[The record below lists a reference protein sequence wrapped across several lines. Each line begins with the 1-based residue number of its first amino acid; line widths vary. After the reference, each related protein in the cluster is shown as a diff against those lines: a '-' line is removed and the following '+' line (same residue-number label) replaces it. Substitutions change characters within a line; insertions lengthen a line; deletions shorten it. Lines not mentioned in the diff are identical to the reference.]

1 ALYDSLLAQTRLKRY
16 LDSIELVI
24 DVTGVKFDFT
34 ALSGL
39 LDTRYQANAKET
51 IIDLAEFLK
60 IQGSTMLSL
69 GWKGATD
76 KLRGWIEAN
85 PADASVQ
92 AALRELNVKYLGG
105 DSRGTSKADVLL
117 GKATG
122 DQLSA
127 GDGDDI
133 LDGGGGDDVLYAG
146 NGNDTLLG
154 GTGSDYLRGQ
164 AGNDVLDG
172 GAGNDVVQGGTGSD
186 VYLFG
191 RGDGQDLLRN
201 QQADYTYNGLYVET
215 DAGSTTDVLRFK
227 AGVSASDLEIV
238 RSGNDLVL
246 KIKGTSD
253 QVTLEGFYYG
263 NVINHSISVDRIE
276 FADGSVLSDAE
287 ITAAVNVPAA
297 TVTTMNGTSG
307 GDSLTGTSG
316 NEIIYGQAGN
326 DVLDGGAGDDLL
338 QGGTG
343 SDTYL
348 FGRGDGRD
356 VVRNSPGAAPQ
367 YVYDGYYT
375 YGYTRESD
383 AGSTTDTLKFKAG
396 ITAADLKLSRNGA
409 HLIIGIRD
417 TSDQVTVEGFFGYN
431 NVNHTYGVARIEFA
445 DGTTLSDADV
455 RAALLV
461 GTALDDVISGLD
473 SGDVTL
479 AGAGDDA
486 VYAAGGNDTISGEAG
501 SDQLY
506 GEAGNDVLDGGA
518 GDDLLQGGT
527 GSDTYLFGRGDGRDV
542 VRNSPGAA
550 PQYVYDGYYTYGYTR
565 ESDAGSTTDTLKFKA
580 GITAADLKL
589 SRNGAH
595 LIIGIRDTSDQVTV
609 EGFFGYNNVNHT
621 YGVARIEFAD
631 GTTLSDAVLRQM
643 LFTGGQDN
651 DTLYGLASSDR
662 LDGAEGEDVLIGD
675 LGDDTYVIRRGS
687 GQDRIVESAVGGG
700 NDIVE
705 FEAGIAPSD
714 IVAYR
719 NGEDITLALSNGP
732 ETVTIASF
740 YSTAAGSTGAVE
752 SVKFADGT
760 VWNRA
765 DILAHVQ
772 ALNPDGSLN
781 LLGGAG
787 PDKIQGA
794 STNDT
799 LRGGAGNDIIIAG
812 AGNDRLV
819 GGLDNDTLT
828 GGTGSDTYVL
838 QSGDGRDMIDNA
850 ATDAATTTD
859 TIEFLDINRAD
870 VRFVQ
875 REGNDLT
882 IHYAESDSVTVTG
895 WFSGNRVDQVQF
907 ADGTR
912 MTASEIELGFPI
924 QLSDFGDT

>member
-1 ALYDSLLAQTRLKRY
+1 FYYGNVINHSISVDRIEFADGSVLSDADIEAKIYAGSESNDALYGTEAANILNGGA
-16 LDSIELVI
+16 
-24 DVTGVKFDFT
+24 G
-34 ALSGL
+34 A
-39 LDTRYQANAKET
+39 DTLY
-51 IIDLAEFLK
+51 
-60 IQGSTMLSL
+60 
-69 GWKGATD
+69 GA
-76 KLRGWIEAN
+76 G
-85 PADASVQ
+85 
-92 AALRELNVKYLGG
+92 
-105 DSRGTSKADVLL
+105 
-117 GKATG
+117 
-122 DQLSA
+122 
-127 GDGDDI
+127 
-133 LDGGGGDDVLYAG
+133 
-146 NGNDTLLG
+146 GNDTLLG

-445 DGTTLSDADV
+445 DGTTLSDA
-455 RAALLV
+455 
-461 GTALDDVISGLD
+461 
-473 SGDVTL
+473 
-479 AGAGDDA
+479 
-486 VYAAGGNDTISGEAG
+486 
-501 SDQLY
+501 
-506 GEAGNDVLDGGA
+506 
-518 GDDLLQGGT
+518 
-527 GSDTYLFGRGDGRDV
+527 
-542 VRNSPGAA
+542 
-550 PQYVYDGYYTYGYTR
+550 
-565 ESDAGSTTDTLKFKA
+565 
-580 GITAADLKL
+580 
-589 SRNGAH
+589 
-595 LIIGIRDTSDQVTV
+595 
-609 EGFFGYNNVNHT
+609 
-621 YGVARIEFAD
+621 
-631 GTTLSDAVLRQM
+631 VLRQM

-799 LRGGAGNDIIIAG
+799 LRGGAGNDIIIA
-812 AGNDRLV
+812 
-819 GGLDNDTLT
+819 
-828 GGTGSDTYVL
+828 
-838 QSGDGRDMIDNA
+838 
-850 ATDAATTTD
+850 
-859 TIEFLDINRAD
+859 
-870 VRFVQ
+870 
-875 REGNDLT
+875 
-882 IHYAESDSVTVTG
+882 
-895 WFSGNRVDQVQF
+895 
-907 ADGTR
+907 
-912 MTASEIELGFPI
+912 
-924 QLSDFGDT
+924 